1 MYRKCSNEDSPGD
14 TDTGAN
20 KSQKV
25 FLHENK
31 RMFVPTCSQVQLPP
45 GYVANTARRS
55 RVVHAV

>member
-14 TDTGAN
+14 TDTSAN

-31 RMFVPTCSQVQLPP
+31 HMFVPTCSQVQLAH
-45 GYVANTARRS
+45 GYVANTACRS